1 MYIVYMNISILIPTY
16 NRRKFLPLLIDNVI
30 SQTYNHSLLELV
42 ILDDGEELLIEDIEE
57 FKNLILP
64 IKLNY
69 VIEKKRL
76 PIGTKRNKLVKLA
89 KHKIVCFMD
98 DDDIY
103 NDNYIKYSYEELTK
117 NKAGLTGSNQMLFI
131 YPFHNFK
138 KSYINCGDNK
148 RLIHE
153 CSMMMTKKYF
163 NSSNKFEKSS
173 QGEGKQLILD
183 NDKRVINL
191 DASKLLVQLCHKE
204 NTINKEQFINKN
216 VDIFEFNC
224 QRKINIIKQIL
235 NIK

>member
-1 MYIVYMNISILIPTY
+1 MNISILIPTY

-57 FKNLILP
+57 FKKLILP

-76 PIGTKRNKLVKLA
+76 SIGTKRNKLIKLA
-89 KHKIVCFMD
+89 KHKIICFMD

-131 YPFHNFK
+131 YPFNNFK
-138 KSYINCGDNK
+138 KSYINCGNNK
-148 RLIHE
+148 TLIHE
-153 CSMMMTKKYF
+153 ATIMMTKKYF

-173 QGEGKQLILD
+173 QGEGKKLILE

-191 DASKLLVQLCHKE
+191 DCSKLMIQLCHKE

-224 QRKINIIKQIL
+224 KRKINIIKQIL